1 MRAIL
6 IRTRGCF
13 IYTLFLSL
21 IIGRVEHLFTC
32 PTATCLPSWKK
43 YPCKSLPQIL
53 FSWVV
58 CVFDSTS
65 CLQILEMNNLIIP
78 WFADCFFF
86 FLRAVFFF
94 HWEVPLLCRCF
105 KRLIRSCILMFT
117 VFFILLMSN
126 PKRTWCGW
134 CQILLVFSTGI
145 SRCLPYIYICMV
157 LGVYLGVWC

>member
-1 MRAIL
+1 MVRAVSHHSCNDLHPHQDCKGIPFL
-6 IRTRGCF
+6 LLFVAF
-13 IYTLFLSL
+13 IPAGLLDEGHSDQNEGMLRLDTISLSL

-65 CLQILEMNNLIIP
+65 CLQILEMNNLTIP

-86 FLRAVFFF
+86 LSEGCLFLSLRGSLAVQM
-94 HWEVPLLCRCF
+94 LL
-105 KRLIRSCILMFT
+105 K
-117 VFFILLMSN
+117 VN
-126 PKRTWCGW
+126 
-134 CQILLVFSTGI
+134 
-145 SRCLPYIYICMV
+145 
-157 LGVYLGVWC
+157 

>member
-1 MRAIL
+1 MVRAVSHHSCNDLHPHQDCKGIPFPLLFVAL
-6 IRTRGCF
+6 IPAGLLDEGHSDQNEGMLHLDTVS
-13 IYTLFLSL
+13 LSL

-43 YPCKSLPQIL
+43 YPCKSLPQFL

-94 HWEVPLLCRCF
+94 H
-105 KRLIRSCILMFT
+105 
-117 VFFILLMSN
+117 
-126 PKRTWCGW
+126 
-134 CQILLVFSTGI
+134 
-145 SRCLPYIYICMV
+145 
-157 LGVYLGVWC
+157 